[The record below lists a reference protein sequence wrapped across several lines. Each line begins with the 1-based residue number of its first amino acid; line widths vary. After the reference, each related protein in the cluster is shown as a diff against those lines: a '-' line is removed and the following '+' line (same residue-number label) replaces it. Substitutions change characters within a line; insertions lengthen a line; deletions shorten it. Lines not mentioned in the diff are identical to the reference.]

1 MIVKK
6 YLTHNGNLIQR
17 GTNKFIYRNYDEP
30 EPVFPSVQIGNQIW
44 MSENLQVDDGG
55 EGIQVIQ
62 SVIANGYE
70 FGPQTYYTAEA
81 AIRVASNIEGWHLP
95 TPQEFDILKTYM
107 ESQGY
112 TDTKPLRINYGWSV
126 NQGTNETN
134 LSVLPIGAIRTVY
147 PNKGNPVAVGD
158 ECSLRTN
165 YINGTNSTVNFMYGN
180 YIGGF
185 SNFTYTWPANYYIAA
200 RLIKDND

>member
-17 GTNKFIYRNYDEP
+17 GANKFVYRNYDKP
-30 EPVFPSVQIGNQIW
+30 APLFPSVQIGNQIW
-44 MSENLQVDDGG
+44 MSENLQVNDGG

-81 AIRVASNIEGWHLP
+81 AIRVALNIEGWHLP
-95 TPQEFDILKTYM
+95 TPQEFDILKTYL

-112 TDTKPLRINYGWSV
+112 TDTKPLRITYGWSV

-134 LSVLPIGAIRTVY
+134 LSILPIGAIRTSY
-147 PNKGNPVAVGD
+147 PSQGSPVAVGD

-165 YINGTNSTVNFMYGN
+165 YINGSNSTVNFMYGN

-185 SNFTYTWPANYYIAA
+185 ANFTYGWPANYYIAV
-200 RLIKDND
+200 RLIKDSE